1 MLTKQHLAVLRGALQ
16 YFDEELVPHG
26 VAALRPYFDEAFD
39 GKPNA
44 DDVARLRELL
54 RTCQLVLNGNQ
65 LAAVAHVLDY
75 CWKDEQADYERLVD
89 EGEDTS
95 FHIFQSLLILHDA
108 LYPKPT
114 TGTGDR

>member
-1 MLTKQHLAVLRGALQ
+1 MLTKQHLAVLRAALQ
-16 YFDEELVPHG
+16 YFDEELGPRG
-26 VAALRPYFDEAFD
+26 VEALRPYFDESFD
-39 GKPNA
+39 GELSA

-54 RTCQLVLNGNQ
+54 PTCQLVLNGNQ
-65 LAAVAHVLDY
+65 LAALANVLDY

-95 FHIFQSLLILHDA
+95 FHIFQSLLILHDV